1 MKSKA
6 FAFAALLVVGLSM
19 PAWADQIILKNGQR
33 YSGKFL
39 RGSSSTI
46 EFQIL
51 GRTESFSISD
61 VAQIIFQEP
70 ELVTPPGGRAV
81 TTPPAPSAPPIASI
95 PPTASVPPT
104 ARPPQAPPNPPRA
117 SEVPPSNVV
126 AGPSVTLPAGTAI
139 TIRTTEAI
147 DTDRNR
153 VGDVFDATLEDP
165 ITSGDQTIAPRGTPV
180 KGRIAYS
187 QETGRVTGQS
197 ELILELTEMNL
208 NGNRYVL
215 RTSDYQQ
222 VGSSTGRRTAT
233 AASGGAALGAIIG
246 AIAGGGKGA
255 AIGAGTG
262 AVVGTGAAI
271 MTRGETLK
279 VPAET
284 ILQFKLQ
291 SPLTIQIP

>member
-1 MKSKA
+1 MKHKT
-6 FAFAALLVVGLSM
+6 FVFAALLVLVCSM

-51 GRTESFSISD
+51 GRSESFNISE

-70 ELVTPPGGRAV
+70 ELINPPAERSV
-81 TTPPAPSAPPIASI
+81 TPPAPSAPPVPSA
-95 PPTASVPPT
+95 PPTASVPPVP
-104 ARPPQAPPNPPRA
+104 RPAQAPPPPPETREA
-117 SEVPPSNVV
+117 PPSN
-126 AGPSVTLPAGTAI
+126 AATGQSITLPAGSDI

-165 ITSGDQTIAPRGTPV
+165 LMSGDQTLAPRGTPV
-180 KGRIAYS
+180 KGRIAYA
-187 QETGRVTGQS
+187 QESGKVSGQS
-197 ELILELTEMNL
+197 QLILELTEMNL
-208 NGNRYVL
+208 NGNVYVL
-215 RTSDYQQ
+215 KTSDYQQ

-233 AASGGAALGAIIG
+233 AAGGGAALGAIIG

-262 AVVGTGAAI
+262 AVVGTGAAV
-271 MTRGETLK
+271 MTRGTTLK

-284 ILQFKLQ
+284 VLQFKLQ
-291 SPLTIQIP
+291 HDLTLPLP